1 MEGRPGDG
9 VGELVKSALGGEFK
23 DSGKWEE
30 G

>member
-23 DSGKWEE
+23 DSGKCE